1 MLNLTRTVSCSIF
14 NFTGVTWSVW
24 SRGSQVHTQAKTG
37 EKSQLT
43 DCMVVMNCTVVAK
56 TFLIGLSL
64 GTGSRVEEMVKLSN
78 CTVSCK
84 SSVKLS
90 ILGREQKTAEGTGVI
105 SQLVLAGSTSRG

>member
-1 MLNLTRTVSCSIF
+1 M
-14 NFTGVTWSVW
+14 
-24 SRGSQVHTQAKTG
+24 HAQAKTG
-37 EKSQLT
+37 EKAQLT
-43 DCMVVMNCTVVAK
+43 GCMVGMNCTVVAN
-56 TFLIGLSL
+56 TILIGLSL

-105 SQLVLAGSTSRG
+105 SQL